1 MNDDMTL
8 VRAYAAGQSEQ
19 AFAELVS
26 RHVNLVHA
34 AAVRQVGD
42 PHLAEEVTQAVFII
56 LARKAG
62 SLSQETILSG
72 WLYRTTR
79 FAAADALKIQRRRQ
93 QREQAAYEE
102 AQMNTRATDP
112 AWEQLSPLL
121 DEAMARLPERDRDAV
136 VLRFFENKS
145 LPEVGAALGV
155 EAGAAQKRVGRSL
168 EKLRK
173 FFAKRGLTLSAAA
186 LAGAVSANSVSAAPA
201 GLATTLSAI
210 AATQGATAAGSTAT
224 LVKGALKVM
233 AWSKLKLAIAV
244 GVGVLLAAGTTALMV
259 EKVRTPTVDESFWEV
274 TTENLDR
281 APAVVLIRPAR
292 YADYQAAT
300 DDDGRTIAHNLNVAS
315 LLEWAYSIQ
324 PLRMILPDGLP
335 KGRYELMLTQRDHPK
350 EALQKALQRQFGIS
364 CRREMRE
371 TNVLLL
377 AVKDPGLLAR
387 HVNQLGLK
395 SYHQSGV
402 MRNWINSPITDVT
415 QYLESQAFN
424 RPVVVQ
430 PGLDARY
437 DLTFQLDPQYGVNGR
452 NTSTAWQEAATA
464 GLAQA
469 GLELV
474 PTNLPIEMLVV
485 EKTQ

>member
-1 MNDDMTL
+1 MLNDDMTL
-8 VRAYAAGQSEQ
+8 VRAYAAGHSEA

-42 PHLAEEVTQAVFII
+42 PHLAEEVSQAVFII

-62 SLSQETILSG
+62 SLHPQTILSG

-102 AQMNTRATDP
+102 SQMNTRAADP

-136 VLRFFENKS
+136 VLRYFENKS
-145 LPEVGAALGV
+145 LPEV
-155 EAGAAQKRVGRSL
+155 GAAQKRVGRSL
-168 EKLRK
+168 EKLRT
-173 FFAKRGLTLSAAA
+173 FFAKRGLTLSATA
-186 LAGAVSANSVSAAPA
+186 LAAAVSANSVSAAPV
-201 GLATTLSAI
+201 GLATISTV
-210 AATQGATAAGSTAT
+210 AATQGVAAGTSTLA
-224 LVKGALKVM
+224 LVKGALKLM
-233 AWSKLKLAIAV
+233 AWSKLKLAITV
-244 GVGVLLAAGTTALMV
+244 GVGVLLAAGTTALVV

-292 YADYQAAT
+292 FGDYKAAT
-300 DDDGRTIAHNLNVAS
+300 DDDGRTIAHNLNVAN
-315 LLEWAYSIQ
+315 LLEWAYSIP

-335 KGRYELMLTQRDHPK
+335 KGRFELMLTLRDHPK
-350 EALQKALQRQFGIS
+350 TALQKDLQRQFGIT

-371 TNVLLL
+371 TNVLFL

-387 HVNQLGLK
+387 HVNQLGLP

-415 QYLESQAFN
+415 Q
-424 RPVVVQ
+424 
-430 PGLDARY
+430 
-437 DLTFQLDPQYGVNGR
+437 
-452 NTSTAWQEAATA
+452 
-464 GLAQA
+464 
-469 GLELV
+469 
-474 PTNLPIEMLVV
+474 
-485 EKTQ
+485 